1 MSDTKPI
8 ICAVIGNPISH
19 SLSPDIHQAFAHQF
33 DLPLEYSRL
42 LAPIG
47 GFNDV
52 VLPFFAAGAR
62 GMNVTAPFKLDAYA
76 LASHALSARARVA
89 GAVNTLWQQDGIMH
103 GCNTD
108 GIGLVQDLQ
117 QQGAPLRDA
126 HVLIIGA
133 GGAARGVLQALLA
146 ADCASLRI
154 VNRNALR
161 AQEMIA
167 NPLVRTLPQA
177 GRLEADGLDG
187 ASRPGGWDLVIN
199 ATSSS
204 LGDAALDLP
213 AGLYASAAV
222 AYDMVYSARP
232 TPFMQQALDDGAS
245 RASDGL
251 GMLVGQAAASFEIWH
266 GLAPDTA
273 PVLSALRQQLATA
286 A

>member
-8 ICAVIGNPISH
+8 ICAVIGNPIGH
-19 SLSPDIHQAFAHQF
+19 SLSPDIHQAFARQF
-33 DLPLEYSRL
+33 DMPLEYSRL

-47 GFNDV
+47 GFNEV

-76 LASHALSARARVA
+76 LASQALSARARVA
-89 GAVNTLWQQDGIMH
+89 GAVNTLWMHDGMMH

-117 QQGAPLRDA
+117 QQGAPLKDA

-146 ADCASLRI
+146 AGCASLRI
-154 VNRNALR
+154 VNRNAQR
-161 AQEMIA
+161 AQEMIT

-177 GRLEADGLDG
+177 SRLEAGGLDA
-187 ASRPGGWDLVIN
+187 ASRPEGWNLVIN

-204 LGDAALDLP
+204 LGDATLNLP
-213 AGLYASAAV
+213 AGLYAPGSL
-222 AYDMVYSARP
+222 AYDMVYSAQP
-232 TPFMQQALDDGAS
+232 TPFMQQAVADGAG

-266 GLAPDTA
+266 GLTPDTA
-273 PVLSALRQQLATA
+273 PVLTALRQRLSGA

>member
-19 SLSPDIHQAFAHQF
+19 SLSPDIHLAFAQQF
-33 DLPLEYSRL
+33 DMPLEYSRL

-52 VLPFFAAGAR
+52 VQPFFAAGAR

-76 LASHALSARARVA
+76 LASQALSARARVA
-89 GAVNTLWQQDGIMH
+89 GAVNTLWLRDGIMH

-117 QQGAPLRDA
+117 QQNAPLQDA

-146 ADCASLRI
+146 AGCASLRI
-154 VNRNALR
+154 VNRSAQR
-161 AQEMIA
+161 AQEMIT

-177 GRLEADGLDG
+177 GRLEAGGLDA

-213 AGLYASAAV
+213 AGLYAPASL
-222 AYDMVYSARP
+222 AYDMVYSAQP
-232 TPFMQQALDDGAS
+232 TPFMRQALADGAG

-266 GLAPDTA
+266 GLTPDTA
-273 PVLSALRQQLATA
+273 PVLTALRQRLSHTA
-286 A
+286 